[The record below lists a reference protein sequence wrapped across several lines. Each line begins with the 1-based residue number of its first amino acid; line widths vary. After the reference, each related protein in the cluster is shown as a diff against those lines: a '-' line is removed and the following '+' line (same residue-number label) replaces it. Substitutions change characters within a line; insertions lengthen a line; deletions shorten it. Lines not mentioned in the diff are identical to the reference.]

1 MALDKAIEKVETIT
15 VSPPNIQAIQVRL
28 IGNAPYMQA
37 RFSQKAMSA
46 MMAKMDGSVKKG
58 TRTREARDFDA
69 DMQNAMHISTDGW
82 VGVPASSIRAALISA
97 CRLVDFKMTIGK
109 LSLFVQADGLD
120 KVDGQ
125 PLIKL
130 FGTPERNDM
139 AVRLAT
145 GVFDIRVRP
154 MWRAWYVEPTI
165 SFDGDQFSTEDVLN
179 LLRRVGLQVGLG
191 EGRPD
196 SRKSTGLGFG
206 TFDVAFADDKTPFKG
221 ELHTPKPLKAK
232 AVKKD

>member
-1 MALDKAIEKVETIT
+1 MPKTTVKETVSTIT

-28 IGNAPYMQA
+28 VGNAPYMQA
-37 RFSQKAMSA
+37 RFSHKAMKA
-46 MMAKMDGSVKKG
+46 MMAKMDGSVKKANK
-58 TRTREARDFDA
+58 TRPKRDFDQ
-69 DMQNAMHISTDGW
+69 DMKDAMHLSTEEW
-82 VGVPASSIRAALISA
+82 VGVPASSLRAALISA

-120 KVDGQ
+120 KVDGT

-130 FGTPERNDM
+130 YGKHERNDM

-154 MWRAWYVEPTI
+154 MWRQWYIEPRITY
-165 SFDGDQFSTEDVLN
+165 DADQFSMEDVLN
-179 LLRRVGLQVGLG
+179 LLRRVGMQVGLG

-206 TFDVAFADDKTPFKG
+206 TFDVQSMEDKA
-221 ELHTPKPLKAK
+221 PKVKA
-232 AVKKD
+232 